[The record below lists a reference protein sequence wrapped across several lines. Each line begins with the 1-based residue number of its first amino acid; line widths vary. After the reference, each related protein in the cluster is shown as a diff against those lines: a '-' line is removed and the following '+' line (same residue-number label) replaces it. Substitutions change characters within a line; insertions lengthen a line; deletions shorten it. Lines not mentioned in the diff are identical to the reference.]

1 MTFTFNNA
9 PVSALNLTIPKIG
22 NITARVVTTT
32 DVDAPIGSR
41 ASLIL
46 EDLSIIC
53 TPIRGRNHLS
63 RGNYLVVGG
72 AGAWRLYVPSDPTT
86 GARGGLRSDAGIK
99 LSTAANALAAAV
111 NVAATRAGLA
121 GRESVTVS
129 NDRVLG
135 PAHVR
140 LGMTGAAC
148 LDTLGAWYMRPDGV
162 TVIGTRPTGA
172 SSAKI
177 VVGPFDPSCNKLI
190 VSLPQGDVAALVNSI
205 GSTITG
211 PTIEGEIIF
220 ESLEIT
226 IADGK
231 IRYTV
236 NP

>member
-1 MTFTFNNA
+1 MAFTFNNA
-9 PVSALNLTIPKIG
+9 PISALNLSIPKIG
-22 NITARVVTTT
+22 NITARVTTTT

-72 AGAWRLYVPSDPTT
+72 AGAWRLPVKS
-86 GARGGLRSDAGIK
+86 GGLRSDAGIK

>member
-1 MTFTFNNA
+1 MAFTFNNA
-9 PVSALNLTIPKIG
+9 PMSALNLTIPKIG
-22 NITARVVTTT
+22 NITARVTTTT

-46 EDLSIIC
+46 EDLTIIC

-72 AGAWRLYVPSDPTT
+72 AGAWRLPVKS
-86 GARGGLRSDAGIK
+86 GGLRSDAGIK
-99 LSTAANALAAAV
+99 LSTAANALAASV
-111 NVAATRAGLA
+111 NVAATRAGLV

-162 TVIGTRPTGA
+162 TVIGARPTGT
-172 SSAKI
+172 SNAKI

>member
-1 MTFTFNNA
+1 MAFTFNNA
-9 PVSALNLTIPKIG
+9 PISALNLTIPKIG
-22 NITARVVTTT
+22 NITARVTTTT

-46 EDLSIIC
+46 EDLTIIC

-72 AGAWRLYVPSDPTT
+72 AGAWRLPVKS
-86 GARGGLRSDAGIK
+86 GGLRSDAGIK
-99 LSTAANALAAAV
+99 LATAANALAAAV

-121 GRESVTVS
+121 GRESVTVT
-129 NDRVLG
+129 NDRALG

-220 ESLEIT
+220 ESLDIT